1 MSKSEAVGIDI
12 GGANTKVASTSGKT
26 DNFYLPLWKENSLTD
41 LLRLIKE
48 EFDPTN
54 VGVVM
59 TAELADTFKTKKD
72 GVHYVASCVRSVFAQ
87 PHFFSIEGKFLQT
100 IDDRPWNM
108 FAASNWAASAAF
120 LGDKIHDCIFA
131 DVGST
136 TCDVI
141 PIEGGKSL
149 ASATDFQRLS
159 RDELIYM
166 GVLRTHL
173 AAILSA
179 ASLNGTRYRLSSEL
193 YAITA
198 DVHRIL
204 GNISEA
210 QYTCD
215 TPDGG
220 RRDTEA
226 CMQRIAR
233 MLLCDVDELGKEN
246 IFNIARSVERVQVDT
261 LASALAK
268 HATEHGL
275 NLVVG
280 AGLGEFIVAQAA
292 AEQGLEYCPLAHPF
306 SEHVAE
312 VFPAYATAQLLQKA
326 LKTGAV

>member
-1 MSKSEAVGIDI
+1 MSEREVIGVDI

-26 DNFYLPLWKENSLTD
+26 DSVYLPLWKENSLTSV
-41 LLRLIKE
+41 LQSIKK

-59 TAELADTFKTKKD
+59 TAELADAFETKKD
-72 GVHYVASCVRSVFAQ
+72 GVHYVTSCVRSVFAQ
-87 PHFFSIEGKFLQT
+87 PYFFSTEGKFLQAV
-100 IDDRPWNM
+100 DDIRWDT

-120 LGDKIHDCIFA
+120 LGDKICDCIFA

-141 PIEGGKSL
+141 PIESGKSQ
-149 ASATDFQRLS
+149 ASATDFQRLC

-173 AAILSA
+173 AALLSTI
-179 ASLNGTRYRLSSEL
+179 SLNGTRYRLSSEL

-215 TPDGG
+215 TPDGR

-233 MLLCDVDELGKEN
+233 MLLCDAEELGKEN
-246 IFNIARSVERVQVDT
+246 IFHIARSVERIQVGV

-268 HATEHGL
+268 HATEYGL

-280 AGLGEFIVAQAA
+280 AGLGEFIIAQAA
-292 AEQGLEYCPLAHPF
+292 AARGFEYCSLARLYG
-306 SEHVAE
+306 EHVAE
-312 VFPAYATAQLLQKA
+312 VFPAYATAQLLQQV
-326 LKTGAV
+326 LNSEDI

>member
-1 MSKSEAVGIDI
+1 GIDI

-26 DNFYLPLWKENSLTD
+26 DSYYLPLWKENSLTD

-59 TAELADTFKTKKD
+59 TAELADAFKTKRD
-72 GVHYVASCVRSVFAQ
+72 GVHCVASCVRSVFAQ
-87 PHFFSIEGKFLQT
+87 PYFFSIEGKFLQT
-100 IDDRPWNM
+100 IDDTRWNM

-141 PIEGGKSL
+141 PIKGGKSL
-149 ASATDFQRLS
+149 ASATDFQRLC

-166 GVLRTHL
+166 GVLRTNL
-173 AAILSA
+173 AALLSTI
-179 ASLNGTRYRLSSEL
+179 SLKGRRYRLSSEL

-198 DVHRIL
+198 DVHRFL

-220 RRDTEA
+220 PRDTEA

-246 IFNIARSVERVQVDT
+246 IFHIARAVERTQVSM

-268 HATEHGL
+268 HAIEHGL

-280 AGLGEFIVAQAA
+280 AGLGEFIIAQAA
-292 AEQGLEYCPLAHPF
+292 AARGLECCPLSHLF
-306 SEHVAE
+306 SKHVAE
-312 VFPAYATAQLLQKA
+312 VFPAYATAQLLQQA
-326 LKTGAV
+326 LKTEAV